1 MQPSKG
7 SKRKKSLAEI
17 AGYSDIL
24 QRLLQPLQGA
34 MALQVSC
41 RNRRRKPCAVYSLKW
56 QSIIFMS
63 HQFFFFLDW
72 TGPTI
77 EALNLCALPY
87 CILLCQVQIGS
98 RSKTSLYVT
107 SWTIPMSTI
116 VKLPEVLITD
126 HLLVSWNNIKQ
137 VFEPK
142 SVRANVKI
150 RFSRL
155 STNQQH
161 SLLEHDGAS
170 SNAASGHVLILNW
183 SLFHGS
189 VIQSATGFGHCLSFY
204 HPFSGQRISDT
215 YHCFCKIDTDMS

>member
-1 MQPSKG
+1 
-7 SKRKKSLAEI
+7 
-17 AGYSDIL
+17 
-24 QRLLQPLQGA
+24 

-107 SWTIPMSTI
+107 SWTIFKCQPVSSYE
-116 VKLPEVLITD
+116 KCSLLITYLCHGTISNKCLSPSPSEQMSKSGSVD
-126 HLLVSWNNIKQ
+126 FRQISNILCWSMMELHLMLLLVTYWYWIGRCSMDQ
-137 VFEPK
+137 
-142 SVRANVKI
+142 
-150 RFSRL
+150 
-155 STNQQH
+155 
-161 SLLEHDGAS
+161 S
-170 SNAASGHVLILNW
+170 SS
-183 SLFHGS
+183 
-189 VIQSATGFGHCLSFY
+189 SATGFGHCLSFF
-204 HPFSGQRISDT
+204 PFYLRAADFWHISLFLQDRYRYVVDYCNCILT
-215 YHCFCKIDTDMS
+215 MVTRSR